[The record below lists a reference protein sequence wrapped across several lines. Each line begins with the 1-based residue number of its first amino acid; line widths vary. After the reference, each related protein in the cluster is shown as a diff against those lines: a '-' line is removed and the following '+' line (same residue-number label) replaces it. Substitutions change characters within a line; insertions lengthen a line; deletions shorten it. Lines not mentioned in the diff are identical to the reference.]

1 MKVLLDEGV
10 SKRIRTA
17 LERKLGCEV
26 HTVHHH
32 GWNALL
38 DDELLQQA
46 ALSDFT
52 VIVTTDLH
60 MADEQRQSAI
70 AIISVDD
77 NRIPA
82 LIGGAESIANAIR
95 STTPGDHTL
104 VRIGSR
110 GRRGN

>member
-10 SKRIRTA
+10 SKRIRSV

-32 GWNALL
+32 GWNTLR

-46 ALSDFT
+46 VLSDFT
-52 VIVTTDLH
+52 AIVTTDLR
-60 MADEQRQSAI
+60 MADQQRQSAI
-70 AIISVDD
+70 VIVSVDD

-82 LIGGAESIANAIR
+82 LIAAADSIADAIR
-95 STTPGDHTL
+95 STSPGDHTL
-104 VRIGSR
+104 VRIVGR

>member
-1 MKVLLDEGV
+1 MKVLLDQGV
-10 SKRIRTA
+10 SKRIRPV

-32 GWNALL
+32 GWDTLH
-38 DDELLQQA
+38 DGELLQQA

-52 VIVTTDLH
+52 AIVTTDLR
-60 MADEQRQSAI
+60 MADQQRQSAI
-70 AIISVDD
+70 AIVSVDD

-82 LIGGAESIANAIR
+82 LIAGADFIVDAIR
-95 STTPGDHTL
+95 STNPGEHTV
-104 VRIGSR
+104 VRTGSR

>member
-10 SKRIRTA
+10 SKRIRPVF
-17 LERKLGCEV
+17 ERKLCCEV
-26 HTVHHH
+26 HAVRHQ
-32 GWNALL
+32 GWNGLR

-46 ALSDFT
+46 ALFDFT
-52 VIVTTDLH
+52 AIVTTDLR
-60 MADEQRQSAI
+60 MADQQRQTAI

-82 LIGGAESIANAIR
+82 LIAASESIVDAIR
-95 STTPGDHTL
+95 STNPGDHTL

-110 GRRGN
+110 SRGGN